1 MNAGVEGL
9 SAAAVGQ
16 QAAIPTPNTPDTSAA
31 RRSAIQAAGDD
42 ISHAALVN
50 QADSEQARQMTSNS
64 SRADARRAVAQAGYK
79 NSCGQPNAEVAKGSR
94 KRAADTSFAEP
105 AAKRLL
111 RGESSNMQLTGAT
124 AAVLGGPS
132 HGQGLAAAAVPTS
145 GGGGSSARAAQ
156 HGSGTGA
163 AEMKEGEAGGRRRV
177 VKVKKGRALQL
188 VQEEGDR
195 GDEGVTAM
203 DVC

>member
-1 MNAGVEGL
+1 MGTRAAGL
-9 SAAAVGQ
+9 SAAAK
-16 QAAIPTPNTPDTSAA
+16 AL
-31 RRSAIQAAGDD
+31 QAAGRVGVQGAGDALNT
-42 ISHAALVN
+42 SHADLLVTH
-50 QADSEQARQMTSNS
+50 QACSQQARWTTSS
-64 SRADARRAVAQAGYK
+64 MPESDAGRAGFNKQAG
-79 NSCGQPNAEVAKGSR
+79 AEVAKANR
-94 KRAADTSFAEP
+94 KRAVDTSFAEP

-163 AEMKEGEAGGRRRV
+163 AEMAEGKAGSRRRV
-177 VKVKKGRALQL
+177 VKVRKGRALQL
-188 VQEEGDR
+188 VKEEGDQ
-195 GDEGVTAM
+195 GDEGVQAM
-203 DVC
+203 GMC